1 MQAVLVSLL
10 AVFTAILVFRVV
22 LFFRNQ
28 HAGLSYRYPGSWTDA
43 QIKMFERLRL
53 SIGGCL
59 GIAWLTLLIAA
70 PQLPVGWPFGFE
82 EALLTTGLLLLS
94 NAWLLLLIRCNWE
107 NSTLGKCRFQIRSG
121 RTLVDRSA
129 MGNSRH
135 DRMGDDESHP
145 FCFPFRHNSLAVKS
159 ARAATAGALSA
170 RPI

>member
-1 MQAVLVSLL
+1 LRHPDLSPVMQAVLVSLL

-59 GIAWLTLLIAA
+59 VIAWLTLLIAA

-107 NSTLGKCRFQIRSG
+107 NSTLGKCRFQIGFAVVALWWIALLWGILATIGWAMTSHIHLVFPSG
-121 RTLVDRSA
+121 TIA
-129 MGNSRH
+129 
-135 DRMGDDESHP
+135 
-145 FCFPFRHNSLAVKS
+145 
-159 ARAATAGALSA
+159 
-170 RPI
+170 